1 MSMIVVIVKNEKNIP
16 KKIISEIPNYITY
29 ENKHAENNCSSM

>member
-16 KKIISEIPNYITY
+16 KKIISEIPNYINY